1 MSSLFT
7 IADCLSAK
15 STSSTSLSESLQT
28 PGYGRFGAAK
38 RDVITT
44 GFSRKQIDWQ
54 VIDRQV
60 IDRQVID
67 RKESDPCWSNGEF
80 HVYTASE
87 SVGQPTIL
95 EQGGWNME
103 APPR

>member
-60 IDRQVID
+60 IDR
-67 RKESDPCWSNGEF
+67 KESDPCGSNGEF